1 MPRHSFDSVHGYLV
15 FGTAFV
21 NPNKMGR
28 CNALCN
34 SPFKNFLQYVCGE
47 TLKREG
53 QGLLCQLL

>member
-1 MPRHSFDSVHGYLV
+1 
-15 FGTAFV
+15 
-21 NPNKMGR
+21 MGR